1 MFLPVKW
8 GCGSSGGM
16 SQIQEPAGTLQ
27 ERRGV
32 KRVLGTV
39 GPDTQVLPA
48 GTVPRQRRPAAATWG
63 GCRPVSRFFSKTGRT
78 LNCAGKIFPLLTVSN
93 LIRNSVE
100 ADGSGSMV

>member
-1 MFLPVKW
+1 MKR

-39 GPDTQVLPA
+39 GPGTRVLPA
-48 GTVPRQRRPAAATWG
+48 GTAPRQHRPAAVAWG
-63 GCRPVSRFFSKTGRT
+63 GYRPISRFFSKTGRT
-78 LNCAGKIFPLLTVSN
+78 QNCAGKIFQLLTVSN

-100 ADGSGSMV
+100 ADSSGSMV